1 MIGEINEDKE
11 NDVITKPA
19 QYGSYVLGYSRRI
32 MLFYNKIIDEDLN
45 KFIVSYTDTDSLHIP
60 AEEYFKLKGNFFR
73 NGELG
78 YLSND
83 IIIHNYHTVPV

>member
-1 MIGEINEDKE
+1 MSGEINENKK
-11 NDVITKPA
+11 NDVITKPT

-32 MLFYNKIIDEDLN
+32 MLFYNKIIDNYLS
-45 KFIVSYTDTDSLHIP
+45 KFIVSYTGTDSLHIP
-60 AEEYFKLKGNFFR
+60 AEVYLKLKYMNLIR

-83 IIIHNYHTVPV
+83 I